1 MFLISTLCACII
13 ACNNNPDKIN
23 NLTYSR
29 IFPLSPF
36 FIEDEVVLS
45 DSGNLPLKKKACI
58 RVFIL
63 ENNIYDTGYLKKQ
76 LLNFIDSTKEE
87 KNFIRNYYKCS
98 YWFYKTSS
106 TLNKNYVEDP
116 KRNSLGAHI
125 YDHIGSLDYKD
136 GLLNRIVFY
145 RKTKI
150 IFISYKK
157 GKYASVQAYDYN

>member
-1 MFLISTLCACII
+1 VYLI
-13 ACNNNPDKIN
+13 ACNNNPNKIN

-45 DSGNLPLKKKACI
+45 DSGNLLLKKKACI

-63 ENNIYDTGYLKKQ
+63 ENYIYDTGYLKKQ

-87 KNFIRNYYKCS
+87 KNFIQNYYKCS

-125 YDHIGSLDYKD
+125 YDYIATLEYKD
-136 GLLNRIVFY
+136 GLLDWIVFY
-145 RKTKI
+145 RKNKTI
-150 IFISYKK
+150 LMSYKN
-157 GKYASVQAYDYN
+157 GKYDSTYVYDNN